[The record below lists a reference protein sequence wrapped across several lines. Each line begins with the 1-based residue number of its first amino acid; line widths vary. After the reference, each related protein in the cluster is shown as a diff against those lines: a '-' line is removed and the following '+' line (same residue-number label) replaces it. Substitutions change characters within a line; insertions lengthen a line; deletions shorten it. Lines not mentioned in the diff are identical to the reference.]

1 MTQFADRIVNVAVTG
16 NLIRLELGTLQ
27 VPTGEGQKPQLIP
40 GQTLVMPLDGFANSF
55 SMLESV
61 MKKLMAEG
69 VIKQQ
74 PQAATSSSQEI
85 PVRMSAGNPAR

>member
-27 VPTGEGQKPQLIP
+27 APTAEGQKPQLIP

-55 SMLESV
+55 GMLEAV
-61 MKKLMAEG
+61 MKQLLADG

-74 PQAATSSSQEI
+74 PQAAEQPPQEI
-85 PVRMSAGNPAR
+85 LAKTNAV